1 MQRSRSPYKTELS
14 ILSAG
19 TLQMCLK
26 LPGSYSPEFDA
37 ALVAY
42 YEAVA
47 EHDAAVRSGVRARI
61 VAAEDVRRL
70 AVLALR
76 PPGTFTST
84 PSPFASPSELHVEPS
99 VALAVHCD
107 YCGTAEVPRVNG
119 RCQNCGSHLVDQEP
133 KQARSDR

>member
-1 MQRSRSPYKTELS
+1 VPH
-14 ILSAG
+14 
-19 TLQMCLK
+19 
-26 LPGSYSPEFDA
+26 LPDSYSPEFDA

-47 EHDAAVRSGVRARI
+47 EHDAAVRSGVPARMI
-61 VAAEDVRRL
+61 ATEKNRRL

-84 PSPFASPSELHVEPS
+84 LSPFASTSGPQVEPT
-99 VALAVHCD
+99 VAVAVHCD
-107 YCGTAEVPRVNG
+107 YCGAAEIPRVNG

-133 KQARSDR
+133 EQVRI